1 MLPPG
6 GTDRESNDSSL
17 RHSVNGAHQ
26 SEKLLAVPD
35 PWRRILRDRAPAIER
50 APLGDRHVLYSPLS
64 GAILTTNDL
73 GLAILSDPAAPS
85 AGASSLPIAVVD
97 EILRAWK
104 GAGLFDTA
112 PQPFPDPVTDDG
124 RPAGHGRGYATPE
137 GALSV
142 ATDAPVLAKQ
152 LDEILWAF
160 ASPGDVP
167 GPGGTALRC
176 VVCADGGLGVFHDGR
191 ALWGRASLDVA
202 RYLIVREA
210 AEALCGADRVG
221 AVLHGAAVLGP
232 RGALLIVGDSG
243 LGKSTL
249 AQGLISAGCGFL
261 ADDHL
266 PLHVDGQRLL
276 AFPTGSAIKS
286 GARDLDEVRRLVAL
300 HGRFDSSREGVSYLP
315 LRAAAA
321 PGKAIPVA
329 AIIFPEHATG
339 ADMRMTRMAP
349 EVAFVAAIASGSRPS
364 RRQARIAP
372 LVELFATVPAY
383 ALRYGTSVQSVPAC
397 LDLLAA

>member
-1 MLPPG
+1 MTHTMAGNASAL
-6 GTDRESNDSSL
+6 
-17 RHSVNGAHQ
+17 
-26 SEKLLAVPD
+26 PD
-35 PWRRILRDRAPAIER
+35 PWREALRGRAPTIER
-50 APLGDRHVLYSPLS
+50 APLGDRHVLYSPTS
-64 GAILTTNDL
+64 GAILTTDDL
-73 GLAILSDPAAPS
+73 GLAILSDPVAPLH
-85 AGASSLPIAVVD
+85 GASSLPSAIVD
-97 EILRAWK
+97 EILRAWE

-112 PQPFPDPVTDDG
+112 PQPFPDPVADDG
-124 RPAGHGRGYATPE
+124 HQAGHRRGYATRQRVF
-137 GALSV
+137 SV
-142 ATDAPVLAKQ
+142 ETDDLVLARQ

-160 ASPGDVP
+160 ASTSSVP
-167 GPGGTALRC
+167 GPGGRSLRC
-176 VVCADGGLGVFHDGR
+176 VACAGGGLGVFHNGR

-221 AVLHGAAVLGP
+221 AVLHGAAVLGS

-243 LGKSTL
+243 RGKSTL
-249 AQGLISAGCGFL
+249 AQGLINAGCGFL

-286 GARDLDEVRRLVAL
+286 GARDLGEVRRLVAL
-300 HGRFDSSREGVSYLP
+300 HGRLANSREGVSYLP
-315 LRAAAA
+315 LEAAAA
-321 PGKAIPVA
+321 PGKAIPLAV
-329 AIIFPEHATG
+329 IVFPEHAAG
-339 ADMRMTRMAP
+339 AEMQMTRMAP
-349 EVAFVAAIASGSRPS
+349 EAAFVAAIASGSRPS

-383 ALRYGTSVQSVPAC
+383 ALRYGTLAQSVPAC